1 MKNSPDNERIFWDSR
16 ARNYP
21 LPFEAATLPKT
32 SRILRLLSRMGVVF
46 TGRDIL
52 DIGCGTGV
60 YALTLAEKA
69 GKVLGIDSSPAM
81 LRVFR
86 AQARARKIRN
96 ARCRTAA
103 WEKVPAAGIRKGF
116 DIALASMT
124 MAIKGKAD
132 LLKMEAAARKKCVY
146 IGWAG
151 IRKNSLLEAVYSRHG
166 LKYKAPEG
174 AGRVLKI
181 LRALGRRPRV
191 KFIRDSWTKTAA
203 PDTVLREIAVNMKVN
218 GARLD
223 RPWTEAFL
231 KRRTRGG
238 KIRQVTRVRKALIAW
253 QPPARSRAP
262 RTEPRTAS

>member
-1 MKNSPDNERIFWDSR
+1 MKNTPGNERIFWDSR

-32 SRILRLLSRMGVVF
+32 SRILRLLSRQGVVF

-52 DIGCGTGV
+52 DIGCGTGI

-103 WEKVPAAGIRKGF
+103 WAKVPAAELRKVF

-132 LLKMEAAARKKCVY
+132 LLKMEAAARERCVY

-151 IRKNSLLEAVYSRHG
+151 VRKNSLLEAVYSRHG

-174 AGRVLKI
+174 AGRVLKS
-181 LRALGRRPRV
+181 LRAMGRRPRV
-191 KFIRDSWTKTAA
+191 KFIKDSWAKTAA
-203 PDTVLREIAVNMKVN
+203 PGTVLREIAVNMKVN

-238 KIRQVTRVRKALIAW
+238 EIRQVTRVRKALITW
-253 QPPARSRAP
+253 QPPARSRVK
-262 RTEPRTAS
+262 TKQRTAP